1 MWLGLDLLGA
11 PLFSLLLL
19 YHIPSLALIGLSVLL
34 PCSYKEW
41 LIKRVW
47 GFCLELSYPG
57 IYTAKDFKM
66 LTFKLG
72 FFLLV

>member
-1 MWLGLDLLGA
+1 ME
-11 PLFSLLLL
+11 LL
-19 YHIPSLALIGLSVLL
+19 YHLPSCFITAPILALIGVAVLL
-34 PCSYKEW
+34 PCSFKER
-41 LIKRVW
+41 LTKRVW

-57 IYTAKDFKM
+57 IHTAKDFKM